1 MRQPAFLTAAQQT
14 CITNMLNIASAD
26 FGCSAGDAVCYCSNQ
41 DFGYGVRDCANEA
54 CSSADAGSVIA
65 FGASYCA
72 NILASA
78 GTTGSALAPL
88 TSALA
93 TVTTVDLATITGTGG
108 AGGQSTAITTQALVA
123 TLTGTDGSTFET
135 TTGFSTLYSSINGD
149 ASSVLSSLDSAASSA
164 SGSLASAASSVAA
177 SLSSARSSAL

>member
-1 MRQPAFLTAAQQT
+1 
-14 CITNMLNIASAD
+14 MLNIASAS

-54 CSSADAGSVIA
+54 CSASDAGSVISY
-65 FGASYCA
+65 GAKYCA
-72 NILASA
+72 SVLASA

-108 AGGQSTAITTQALVA
+108 AGGQSTAISTEALVG
-123 TLTGTDGSTFET
+123 TVTGTDGSTFET
-135 TTGFSTLYSSINGD
+135 TTGFSTIYSSLAGD
-149 ASSVLSSLDSAASSA
+149 ASSIQSSLDSAAASASGSLASAASSA